1 MERRTLDQTASE
13 LVLHRVLYAI
23 KFLRAMVLHV
33 SLAALAGL
41 LFATTGVIG
50 LYPVAD
56 NTIRV
61 LRAAAVQ
68 QDVENGP
75 LGAAAFWIVAAL
87 MIAAAIAALVWVY
100 RSITDVRPKSL
111 RFQALVIVAVSL
123 FNVASYRDELQFA
136 FDRLDPVFAVIA
148 AAGVVLSLFVFPIN
162 VAVSLW
168 QVSRAPERSS
178 LIATLDPR
186 LAPSR
191 WTYWNKLLDLPRTP
205 LRTGNTLAAYALAI
219 AGALLLVMSMM
230 YLLTVGGSG
239 NRLATLSIACDART
253 LPQCRALSSTWAW
266 QIPLALLL
274 AAAGLKG
281 AALLQSLAKRLGGLS
296 VADVLKRPDNA
307 FVLYLR
313 PFDSDDVVLP
323 TPRLPTLSRL
333 FSFRPPAV
341 RVEDELFDVADGY
354 RPLIAVGKPGGGRET
369 PGGVAYRDYLDDSV
383 WQDYVADKIRRAER
397 IVLVMK
403 NSQGVRW
410 EIARVV
416 AEGVAAKTLFLF
428 DPTLHDAA
436 ERESL
441 ARTLVPLLASVGAA
455 PTDLSFAAATIGF
468 YFQQGTLVEIV
479 NENRTATS
487 YRTAFSHF
495 LAES

>member
-13 LVLHRVLYAI
+13 RVLHRVLYAI
-23 KFLRAMVLHV
+23 KFLRAMVIHV
-33 SLAALAGL
+33 ALAALAAL

-50 LYPVAD
+50 LYAPAD
-56 NTIRV
+56 NTIRA
-61 LRAAAVQ
+61 LRATAIQ
-68 QDVENGP
+68 QDLQGGP
-75 LGAAAFWIVAAL
+75 LGANVFWIVAAL
-87 MIAAAIAALVWVY
+87 MIVAAIAALAWVY

-111 RFQALVIVAVSL
+111 RFQAVAIVAVAV
-123 FNVASYRDELQFA
+123 FNVAAFRDELQFA
-136 FDRLDPVFAVIA
+136 FDRLDPAFAVIA
-148 AAGVVLSLFVFPIN
+148 TAGVGLSLFVFPVN

-186 LAPSR
+186 LAPGA

-205 LRTGNTLAAYALAI
+205 LRTGRTLAAYALGV

-230 YLLTVGGSG
+230 YLLTVGGSS
-239 NRLATLSIACDART
+239 NRLGTLSIACDPRT

-266 QIPLALLL
+266 QIPLALLVS
-274 AAAGLKG
+274 AAGVKG
-281 AALLQSLAKRLGGLS
+281 AALLQSLAKGLGGLS
-296 VADVLKRPDNA
+296 VSDVLRRPGDP
-307 FVLYLR
+307 FLLYLR

-341 RVEDELFDVADGY
+341 RVEEELFDVADGY

-403 NSQGVRW
+403 DSAGVRW
-410 EIARVV
+410 EIGRVV
-416 AEGVAAKTLFLF
+416 AEGAAAKTLFLF
-428 DPTLHDAA
+428 DPTLHGAT
-436 ERESL
+436 ERATL
-441 ARTLVPLLASVGAA
+441 ARTLVPLLESVGAA
-455 PTDLSFAAATIGF
+455 PALEFSAATIGF
-468 YFQQGTLVEIV
+468 YFQGSALVEIV
-479 NENRTATS
+479 NHNRTATS

-495 LAES
+495 LAET

>member
-239 NRLATLSIACDART
+239 NRLATLTIACDART

-274 AAAGLKG
+274 AAAGIKG

-296 VADVLKRPDNA
+296 VSDVLKRPGDP

-313 PFDSDDVVLP
+313 PFDTDDVVLA
-323 TPRLPTLSRL
+323 TPRLPPLSRL
-333 FSFRPPAV
+333 FSFRAPAV
-341 RVEDELFDVADGY
+341 RVEEELFDVADGY
-354 RPLIAVGKPGGGRET
+354 RPLIAVGKPGGHRET

-383 WQDYVADKIRRAER
+383 WQDYVADQIRRAER

-416 AEGVAAKTLFLF
+416 AEGAAARTLFLF
-428 DPTLHDAA
+428 DPSLVDAP
-436 ERESL
+436 ERETL
-441 ARTLVPLLASVGAA
+441 ARTLAPLFESDGAA
-455 PTDLSFAAATIGF
+455 PADLSFTAATIGF
-468 YFQQGTLVEIV
+468 YLEHGTLVEIV